1 MSQKKLQFI
10 LCIVLLI
17 SVPKCCA
24 PPIQQDNDFLTSKL
38 PITSILR
45 TVLLGYL
52 THIVTIRP
60 RTGITDI
67 PTFYRRILALI
78 WPCGGIGLATGSIY
92 KSLFGDRILGI
103 REYKPFFKSYEKG
116 KIDKE
121 DNKKENSDV
130 ETRDKGNDDENTNEA
145 DRISQTQVDSASV
158 GLLTVPSISTS
169 ECEKDNKEAIKT
181 SELNELHSEASKLR
195 DQLVGY
201 IKKESFLHLLGP
213 KDAKKTKHCI
223 LNGSLVI
230 GFNDSNKQ
238 KADRSTCK
246 TETITVTGPGAACK
260 YQRTVDFKDVCYM
273 TVDMINQLET
283 AYNMDDTSYLEI
295 FITIGQLLF
304 TTFECMDLD
313 GDRWAKLIIIMYT
326 IMSVLQTLSLLMLH
340 KQISTF
346 SIKEDEDEETLLNDD
361 DSISTEDEDKK
372 TLVNGKDSISTE
384 DGRKHLAIYSDL
396 VNERNFS
403 ITFILTVL
411 VIFFLIGIW
420 ADYNS
425 HSTFQISINLTT
437 NLDFGNS
444 LFTFLTFPNCALGG
458 YCFLFQVNLFI
469 PVKRLQVSHDYS
481 WAF

>member
-195 DQLVGY
+195 DQLVEY
-201 IKKESFLHLLGP
+201 FKKEKYSLKENDNTPYLAAFLHILGP
-213 KDAKKTKHCI
+213 KNAKKIKHCI
-223 LNGSLVI
+223 LNDSLVI
-230 GFNDSNKQ
+230 GFNSS
-238 KADRSTCK
+238 DRLIGSDASCE
-246 TETITVTGPGAACK
+246 TEEITVIGPGAACK
-260 YQRTVDFKDVCYM
+260 YQRAVKPKDARYM

-283 AYNMDDTSYLEI
+283 AYNMDDTSYVEI
-295 FITIGQLLF
+295 FVTAGQLF
-304 TTFECMDLD
+304 YTTIECMDLD
-313 GDRWAKLIIIMYT
+313 GDRWAKVIIIIYT
-326 IMSVLQTLSLLMLH
+326 TMSILQTLSLIMLH
-340 KQISTF
+340 KQMSAF
-346 SIKEDEDEETLLNDD
+346 SIKEDEDEKIRNDD
-361 DSISTEDEDKK
+361 GDSTSTEGEDEKTLPNHEDSVSTEDEDKK
-372 TLVNGKDSISTE
+372 TQPNDGDSTSVE
-384 DGRKHLAIYSDL
+384 DGRKHFELSTDILDHED
-396 VNERNFS
+396 VS
-403 ITFILTVL
+403 ISSMFIGSAASLLIASVC
-411 VIFFLIGIW
+411 VIGCLIGATI
-420 ADYNS
+420 
-425 HSTFQISINLTT
+425 I
-437 NLDFGNS
+437 
-444 LFTFLTFPNCALGG
+444 G
-458 YCFLFQVNLFI
+458 YL
-469 PVKRLQVSHDYS
+469 PK
-481 WAF
+481 

>member
-78 WPCGGIGLATGSIY
+78 SPASGIGQATVSIF
-92 KSLFGDRILGI
+92 KSLFGDKILRIHNCNQLL
-103 REYKPFFKSYEKG
+103 KTYEKKTT
-116 KIDKE
+116 KIQKIRKVMTKKMTKE
-121 DNKKENSDV
+121 DNDIEIKGKENN
-130 ETRDKGNDDENTNEA
+130 DKNTNKV
-145 DRISQTQVDSASV
+145 DSISQTQMDSASAD
-158 GLLTVPSISTS
+158 LLPVPSISTS
-169 ECEKDNKEAIKT
+169 ECQKDNKEAIKT
-181 SELNELHSEASKLR
+181 SELNELHSEASELR
-195 DQLVGY
+195 DRLVGY

-403 ITFILTVL
+403 ITFILTAL

-425 HSTFQISINLTT
+425 HSVTEWLVVSWILSPFICILFRYISVFFEDI
-437 NLDFGNS
+437 
-444 LFTFLTFPNCALGG
+444 
-458 YCFLFQVNLFI
+458 
-469 PVKRLQVSHDYS
+469 YS
-481 WAF
+481 FCDN